1 MNSRKTSRIIPSLSC
16 FLSRRPVLILK
27 PMIPSEEGSR
37 CVPLSHTIDFQLL
50 QVIQLVVAK
59 PQVPLDEHHHL
70 VLRLGLP

>member
-1 MNSRKTSRIIPSLSC
+1 
-16 FLSRRPVLILK
+16 
-27 PMIPSEEGSR
+27 MIPSEEGSR